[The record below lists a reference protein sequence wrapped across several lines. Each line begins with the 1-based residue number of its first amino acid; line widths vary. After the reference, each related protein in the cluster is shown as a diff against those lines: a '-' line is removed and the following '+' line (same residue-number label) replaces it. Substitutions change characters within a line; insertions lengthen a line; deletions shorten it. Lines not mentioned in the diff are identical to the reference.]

1 MWKYQQKE
9 HEKYADDD
17 DDDDD
22 DDLHEESLVLLLDSP
37 LHATSCFIV
46 IRKQFCAMWKKQHVQ
61 QTVLWLCL
69 GFTLPLSTVHM
80 NKRGVWNK
88 RRGWQNFPKLINGE
102 CWISLGRVAKNAI
115 INKRGVPSIRNSRV
129 DTENYRPVSVN
140 LLYPKYSNVAFVIK
154 SIQTLTIHWL
164 GIKYAIER
172 DTASTFIDCNVWKL

>member
-1 MWKYQQKE
+1 MRCGRNNMYN
-9 HEKYADDD
+9 
-17 DDDDD
+17 
-22 DDLHEESLVLLLDSP
+22 
-37 LHATSCFIV
+37 
-46 IRKQFCAMWKKQHVQ
+46 KQFCDFAYASHYRCR
-61 QTVLWLCL
+61 LC
-69 GFTLPLSTVHM
+69 TWI

-88 RRGWQNFPKLINGE
+88 RGGWQNSPKLINGE